1 MLYFKALLM
10 KKSSNFPN
18 SFNFQASQIR
28 EVQQQW
34 IFRSYE
40 MLASSS
46 KWYFIFLLWLL
57 VKVIFVIRVLMI
69 SLPKR
74 KRKNK
79 QKTKASKP
87 AYPES

>member
-74 KRKNK
+74 KNK